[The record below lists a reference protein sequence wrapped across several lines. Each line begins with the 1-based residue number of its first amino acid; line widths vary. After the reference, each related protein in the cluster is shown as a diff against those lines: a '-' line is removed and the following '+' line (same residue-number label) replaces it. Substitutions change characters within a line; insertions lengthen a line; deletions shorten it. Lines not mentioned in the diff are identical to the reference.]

1 MAVGTVHARYGP
13 VEDLGEVVTSVIIHN
28 AVFGT
33 NDQKENELYFVTNGY
48 PAVFYALNLA
58 TMQVVDRHELP
69 GLDAVWAMAVG
80 SDKQVYFHGT
90 QDCIL
95 YRYSPN
101 QRQVRPLGKNPTGDA
116 WVWDLKASQDG
127 YIYGATWPNAK
138 VFAYDVQRGRFE
150 DFGRMADQPYARSI
164 CVTEERLYVGIGM
177 SACLYSVHRNNR
189 SKQEIAIPHRG
200 QDGYVVSNIYVYQ
213 QNIFVQMN
221 RSLYFVIDSVSGRIL
236 QSFPAEHSISPPSPD
251 QPDLVYFKHGT
262 LLYVYDLSRHDIRSL
277 SSDVRLPKA
286 PLVGAFWIRPPQ
298 TLSATCSARSEWVLF
313 GLTQNGE
320 WFIYDPL
327 SSMCEVAQVNVH
339 PRGLVIQALESGAN
353 GYLYLGGYHGGLSIY
368 APSAEKVVGRVPTFP
383 QTEGIGR
390 LDEHMYMG
398 TYRNANIYRLDPSK
412 GLGKDNPAWM
422 FAVGARQDRPFAF
435 ASGDGKVFIGTVPE
449 YGLLGGALTVYDPDA
464 DRRTTYPDI
473 IKDQSIISL
482 VYRQGKVYG
491 ATSIYGGL
499 GSLPRADAAKVFIW
513 DASTE
518 TLLAETVP
526 DLPDIDMP
534 PKAIGELRFGPDGK
548 LWGATYRTIF
558 VMDPKTL

>member
-1 MAVGTVHARYGP
+1 M
-13 VEDLGEVVTSVIIHN
+13 
-28 AVFGT
+28 
-33 NDQKENELYFVTNGY
+33 
-48 PAVFYALNLA
+48 
-58 TMQVVDRHELP
+58 
-69 GLDAVWAMAVG
+69 
-80 SDKQVYFHGT
+80 
-90 QDCIL
+90 
-95 YRYSPN
+95 
-101 QRQVRPLGKNPTGDA
+101 
-116 WVWDLKASQDG
+116 
-127 YIYGATWPNAK
+127 
-138 VFAYDVQRGRFE
+138 
-150 DFGRMADQPYARSI
+150 
-164 CVTEERLYVGIGM
+164 
-177 SACLYSVHRNNR
+177 
-189 SKQEIAIPHRG
+189 
-200 QDGYVVSNIYVYQ
+200 
-213 QNIFVQMN
+213 
-221 RSLYFVIDSVSGRIL
+221 
-236 QSFPAEHSISPPSPD
+236 
-251 QPDLVYFKHGT
+251 
-262 LLYVYDLSRHDIRSL
+262 
-277 SSDVRLPKA
+277 PKA
-286 PLVGAFWIRPPQ
+286 PLVGATWIRPPQ

-368 APSAEKVVGRVPTFP
+368 APSAEKVVGSAPTFP

-412 GLGKDNPAWM
+412 GLGKDNPAWL

-464 DRRTTYPDI
+464 DRRKTYPDI

-558 VMDPKTL
+558 VMDPKTLQVERAKTIYPDRKEPSHQWRPICLRWGPDGLLYTTLGHRLTVIDPKTLNSQAFDETSLIAIGADGHIYYAKGARLFRMKCKGA